1 MSQNL
6 LTASEIEMN
15 ISTNGT
21 IKPTKIVVPESVDD
35 LPRSVK
41 RRIRAATH
49 RGSTPVTENSLGRP
63 DVYPIMLDV
72 GLIVV
77 EHAGHAVDLDSLDY
91 TDAES
96 EALEAALA
104 VLGMRVITA
113 QAGKAKPKP
122 KPTVDESPSGKSKST
137 KTE

>member
-6 LTASEIEMN
+6 LTASEIEIN
-15 ISTNGT
+15 ISVNGT

-49 RGSTPVTENSLGRP
+49 RGSTPVTENSLSRP

-77 EHAGHAVDLDSLDY
+77 EHAGYTVDLDSLDY